1 MAYIA
6 KLINV
11 TQEKA
16 EKMIR
21 NVFPHL
27 ERIFYEDS
35 HLRSNLSIPICDLEK
50 IERGE
55 VKKGE
60 YYYNVHNAFMKKD
73 PAANQMVDFSFETS
87 KKIGID
93 PESVELHLDDRGWLH
108 LTADF
113 LTVGYHDSMR
123 TFEIC
128 VERESCVD
136 YMPWND
142 VLEAV
147 KRLDS
152 ECTAGQL
159 DMCYQAFRF
168 AGTKDSDEYA
178 AYAAFRIWSLASRL
192 NCMHLV
198 SEYGPL
204 LNYAQQCDLLKEAD
218 NMIDA
223 LSIPEQL
230 LPCFQTLIFQ
240 ANVTQLRD
248 VQKYASL
255 GVLDPNIESEI
266 IKSIQKG
273 QIKLSDRQ
281 ECIKYANFIK
291 ENENLFLEFLRSD
304 LLGCNTSSV
313 MALFGKLVQF
323 FEENPDVPRTITN
336 RKDMWNKG
344 LFCALQKDMEQRD
357 QLLEVLRDYTV

>member
-55 VKKGE
+55 VKKGK

-73 PAANQMVDFSFETS
+73 PEANQMVDFSFDTS
-87 KKIGID
+87 QHIGID
-93 PESVELHLDDRGWLH
+93 PESVELHLDDKGWLR

-113 LTVGYHDSMR
+113 LMVAYRYSTH

-142 VLEAV
+142 ILEAV

-152 ECTAGQL
+152 ERTAGQL

-204 LNYAQQCDLLKEAD
+204 LNYAQQCNLLKEAD

-223 LSIPEQL
+223 LGIPEQL
-230 LPCFQTLIFQ
+230 LPCFQTMIFET
-240 ANVTQLRD
+240 NVTQLRD
-248 VQKYASL
+248 VQKDASL
-255 GVLDPNIESEI
+255 GLFDPNIESEM
-266 IKSIQKG
+266 IKAIQAGK
-273 QIKLSDRQ
+273 IRLVDRQ
-281 ECIKYANFIK
+281 ECIKYASLMRG
-291 ENENLFLEFLRSD
+291 NESLFLEYLRSD
-304 LLGCNTSSV
+304 LLGCNNLT
-313 MALFGKLVQF
+313 MAALFGKLVHF